1 MNLSF
6 DVITKEGDKIIVSLT
21 SFYPYI
27 VQLIGDRFPQLEI
40 VEITIIREAGNGPIN
55 IDVFGKIAQVLIS
68 IAKDNPN
75 TVLYYFCDITEE
87 IPYQRAGKEQ
97 TYQEYRNNLFKLL
110 FQRYRTIAGD
120 HWSDIEI
127 EMKSTQPLQ
136 TYYAHFLLRDQHIPL
151 VQILRNEVLSNF
163 KSISEQK

>member
-27 VQLIGDRFPQLEI
+27 KELIGDVLPQLEI
-40 VEITIIREAGNGPIN
+40 VEISFFRESGTNPIK
-55 IDVFGKIAQVLIS
+55 IEVFGKIAQVLIS
-68 IAKDNPN
+68 IAQDNPN
-75 TVLYYFCDITEE
+75 TIFYYFCDLTEE
-87 IPYQRAGKEQ
+87 IPHQRIGRNLS
-97 TYQEYRNNLFKLL
+97 YQEYRNNLFKLL
-110 FQRYRTIAGD
+110 FMRYNSEAQE

-127 EMKSTQPLQ
+127 ELKSTQTEQ
-136 TYYAHFLLRDQHIPL
+136 TLFAHFLIRDHHLHL
-151 VQILRNEVLSNF
+151 VDILRNEVMSNF